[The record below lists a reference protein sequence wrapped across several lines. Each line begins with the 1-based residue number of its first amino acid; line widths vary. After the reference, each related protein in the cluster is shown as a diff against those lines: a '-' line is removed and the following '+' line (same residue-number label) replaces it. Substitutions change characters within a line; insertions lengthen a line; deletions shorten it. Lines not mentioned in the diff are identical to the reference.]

1 MFGKASKEVLLSD
14 YVWFQEGP
22 GVRSKDFANN
32 GVVLLTGKNI
42 NDNQISFG
50 YNSDRFISEELAN
63 GKYNHFLCDKD
74 DILVVSSAIEPKRF
88 DSKVVT
94 VNTDKEY
101 CLNTGIIRFK
111 PNLEFLTRSYFKEF
125 LKSDYFKQQVS
136 VNLAGICQMHFGPS
150 HLKKM
155 TLMLPDSIELQNE
168 FENIVQQTDKS
179 KFTEHFKSQ
188 FIEQFVLD
196 KSHPREELKIN
207 IIEMFIGP
215 FGSALKNDCFVE
227 ASDSYCMVYE
237 QKHAIQKSMDLP
249 TRYVDEKKYRELAR
263 FNIQPGD
270 VIVSC
275 RGTIGEV
282 FVVPDDAP
290 MGIMHPSI
298 MKVRL
303 NRKRY
308 NNVFFAMLLEH
319 YMEEHKQEANGTG
332 VKMAVSASTLEKE
345 CFVIPEKSIQDAFV
359 AFVKQSDKS
368 KYVAFQETKF
378 IENSLKYT
386 YNHYFRRK
394 NYVH

>member
-1 MFGKASKEVLLSD
+1 M
-14 YVWFQEGP
+14 
-22 GVRSKDFANN
+22 
-32 GVVLLTGKNI
+32 
-42 NDNQISFG
+42 
-50 YNSDRFISEELAN
+50 
-63 GKYNHFLCDKD
+63 
-74 DILVVSSAIEPKRF
+74 
-88 DSKVVT
+88 
-94 VNTDKEY
+94 
-101 CLNTGIIRFK
+101 
-111 PNLEFLTRSYFKEF
+111 
-125 LKSDYFKQQVS
+125 
-136 VNLAGICQMHFGPS
+136 
-150 HLKKM
+150 
-155 TLMLPDSIELQNE
+155 
-168 FENIVQQTDKS
+168 
-179 KFTEHFKSQ
+179 
-188 FIEQFVLD
+188 D
-196 KSHPREELKIN
+196 KSHPREELKRN

-345 CFVIPEKSIQDAFV
+345 CFVIPEKSVQDAFV
-359 AFVKQSDKS
+359 TFVQQSDKS
-368 KYVAFQETKF
+368 KLTSKFNQEVCICLQKP
-378 IENSLKYT
+378 ILK
-386 YNHYFRRK
+386 
-394 NYVH
+394 

>member
-1 MFGKASKEVLLSD
+1 MNRVKFGDVVQEIKINVDRTTDDHEYFIAGEHMDSSNIHITRRGRFSESDVGPAFIRLFRPGQVLYGSRRTYLRKVAVADFEGITSNTTFVLETKDSNRLLQELLPYIMLTDRFSEYAINNSKGSTNPYILFKDLAAYEFDLPTIEEQRQLVVLLSACD
-14 YVWFQEGP
+14 RAKEAYK
-22 GVRSKDFANN
+22 R
-32 GVVLLTGKNI
+32 LLK
-42 NDNQISFG
+42 
-50 YNSDRFISEELAN
+50 
-63 GKYNHFLCDKD
+63 
-74 DILVVSSAIEPKRF
+74 
-88 DSKVVT
+88 
-94 VNTDKEY
+94 
-101 CLNTGIIRFK
+101 
-111 PNLEFLTRSYFKEF
+111 
-125 LKSDYFKQQVS
+125 
-136 VNLAGICQMHFGPS
+136 
-150 HLKKM
+150 
-155 TLMLPDSIELQNE
+155 
-168 FENIVQQTDKS
+168 QTD
-179 KFTEHFKSQ
+179 EVVKSQ

-196 KSHPREELKIN
+196 KSHPREQLRGN
-207 IIEMFIGP
+207 IVEMFIGP

-227 ASDSYCMVYE
+227 ESNAYCMVYE

-249 TRYVDEKKYRELAR
+249 TRYVDEKKFRELAR

-282 FVVPDDAP
+282 FVVPDNAP

-359 AFVKQSDKS
+359 AFAEQSDKS
-368 KYVAFQETKF
+368 KFVDLQTTISELYTCRIK
-378 IENSLKYT
+378 SLSIYGGQC
-386 YNHYFRRK
+386 YAE
-394 NYVH
+394 